1 MSLEAIENEECKCCQ
16 SGNNILA
23 FAISKKT
30 RPSIKAQYRI
40 PSTSYA
46 LGTHS
51 RTLKRPELDFNF
63 KTTAYMDLK

>member
-51 RTLKRPELDFNF
+51 RALKRPSSISIS
-63 KTTAYMDLK
+63 KKTAYMDLK